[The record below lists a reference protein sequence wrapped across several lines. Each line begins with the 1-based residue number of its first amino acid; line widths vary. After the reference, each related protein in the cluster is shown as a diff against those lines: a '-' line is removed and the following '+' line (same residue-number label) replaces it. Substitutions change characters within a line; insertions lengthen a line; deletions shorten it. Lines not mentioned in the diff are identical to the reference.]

1 MIDGEETLIDV
12 GVVIADWHH
21 CIMPLFHIAVGIIC
35 RAGCHSQ
42 YSVYTG
48 YRLDGRV
55 CIAYTQATGWM
66 AESV

>member
-1 MIDGEETLIDV
+1 
-12 GVVIADWHH
+12 
-21 CIMPLFHIAVGIIC
+21 MPLVHIAVGIIC
-35 RAGCHSQ
+35 RTGWQSL

-55 CIAYTQATGWM
+55 WIVYIQATGWM